1 MMVAA
6 MKAQQKKSD
15 SLRAKSKPHK
25 KRKVKNGKPSNELV
39 LSAYMEGND
48 SVFSRIL
55 GLYVIEIVQPEEAD
69 PALIATLHD
78 MLTSAK
84 AGISG
89 FNQRAQKY

>member
-1 MMVAA
+1 MVAA
-6 MKAQQKKSD
+6 MRQLAKGSYALHGVTLRSGLRRKQDREIPD
-15 SLRAKSKPHK
+15 SI
-25 KRKVKNGKPSNELV
+25 N
-39 LSAYMEGND
+39 
-48 SVFSRIL
+48 FSSIDGARL
-55 GLYVIEIVQPEEAD
+55 AIEIVQPEEAD